1 MTISSHSFK
10 SLLSIFVLGLLLFS
24 CKTREK
30 LVYLQGPDAGPALQT
45 NYQPVLRTDDQLL
58 IQVGGSEMEALA
70 PFQFYYMSNQQGGA
84 GQQGIQMLQNI
95 TYIIDINGNINFP
108 VLGFIH
114 VAGLT
119 RLQAVE
125 FLQKQLEAY
134 VEDVVVNVQLMNFK
148 YTVLGQVRNP
158 GVQGVPVGT
167 ERLTIL
173 EAIAKAGDLQITGLR
188 NNVLLIRETNGQRV
202 EYRLDLTSKDLY
214 QSPAYYIRQND
225 VIYVEPNFTANFQG
239 TNFQTFTQLGTTAI
253 SIFLS
258 LYTIIS
264 LTK

>member
-70 PFQFYYMSNQQGGA
+70 PFQFYYMSNQQGGG
-84 GQQGIQMLQNI
+84 GQQGMQMLQNI

-108 VLGFIH
+108 QLGF
-114 VAGLT
+114 VQLAGLT

-125 FLQKQLEAY
+125 LLQSRLSEY
-134 VEDVVVNVQLMNFK
+134 VSNPTVNIQVLNFK
-148 YTVLGQVRNP
+148 YSVLGQVRNP
-158 GVQGVPVGT
+158 GLYNCPT
-167 ERLTIL
+167 ERFTIL
-173 EAIAKAGDLQITGLR
+173 EAIAQAGDLQATGLR
-188 NNVLLIRETNGQRV
+188 NNVLVVREQNGQRV

-239 TNFQTFTQLGTTAI
+239 TNVQIFTQLGSTA
-253 SIFLS
+253 LS
-258 LYTIIS
+258 LILSVFTLIS
-264 LTK
+264 LSK

>member
-1 MTISSHSFK
+1 
-10 SLLSIFVLGLLLFS
+10 
-24 CKTREK
+24 
-30 LVYLQGPDAGPALQT
+30 
-45 NYQPVLRTDDQLL
+45 
-58 IQVGGSEMEALA
+58 MEVLA
-70 PFQFYYMSNQQGGA
+70 PFQFYYMSNQQGGG
-84 GQQGIQMLQNI
+84 GQQGMQMLQNI

-108 VLGFIH
+108 QLGF
-114 VAGLT
+114 VQLAGLT

-125 FLQKQLEAY
+125 LLQSRLSEY
-134 VEDVVVNVQLMNFK
+134 VSNPTVNIQVLNFK
-148 YTVLGQVRNP
+148 YSILGQVRSP
-158 GVQGVPVGT
+158 GLYNCPT
-167 ERLTIL
+167 ERFTIL
-173 EAIAKAGDLQITGLR
+173 EAIAQAGDLQATGLR
-188 NNVLLIRETNGQRV
+188 KNVLLIRETNGQRV